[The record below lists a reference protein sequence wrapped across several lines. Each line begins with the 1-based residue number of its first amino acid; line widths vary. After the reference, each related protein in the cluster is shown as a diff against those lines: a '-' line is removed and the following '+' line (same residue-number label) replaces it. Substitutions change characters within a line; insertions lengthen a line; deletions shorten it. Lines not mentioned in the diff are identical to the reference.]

1 MDFLELFNA
10 VARVARPIHVT
21 HNPVLDPTEKLL
33 DTGLDSLDTLM
44 ICIYMC
50 ELYGISEEA
59 GKHMPAETVKEI
71 ETFVMANQTQQPESV
86 AQAVKAI
93 Q

>member
-33 DTGLDSLDTLM
+33 DTGLDSLDILM

-50 ELYGISEEA
+50 ELYGIDEDA
-59 GKHMPAETVKEI
+59 GKNMPAATVEEI
-71 ETFVMANQTQQPESV
+71 REFVMANHTQQPESV